1 MDGDGLSA
9 QVERLEAVET
19 GRRHRWSEDVRV
31 AISRRNRYDTFI
43 QGLFFG
49 SAEPLALP
57 SRSCRDRQSS
67 AKKNDSCIEYLES
80 CERRW
85 AERYVGNRVHW
96 PNLWTSETRWRAE
109 KTSRN
114 SIGVI
119 QSLRGPQAVLEL
131 DAWNYPA
138 ERSEHQATA
147 HTAAVARKCATIRPS
162 CKNTAA
168 SV

>member
-67 AKKNDSCIEYLES
+67 AKKNDSYIEYLES
-80 CERRW
+80 CERR
-85 AERYVGNRVHW
+85 
-96 PNLWTSETRWRAE
+96 
-109 KTSRN
+109 
-114 SIGVI
+114 
-119 QSLRGPQAVLEL
+119 
-131 DAWNYPA
+131 
-138 ERSEHQATA
+138 
-147 HTAAVARKCATIRPS
+147 
-162 CKNTAA
+162 
-168 SV
+168 